1 MKKIV
6 VLATG
11 GTIAGAGKPGENL
24 GYRSGSI
31 SGVELVK
38 SVSGLSG
45 LAELEVEQ
53 VCNINS
59 DDVNSE
65 IWIALANRIQAAC
78 ERGDVDG
85 VVVMHGTDT
94 MEETAFFLSLVL
106 DVEKPVVLTG
116 AMRPATSLAPDGPA
130 NLCFAVGIAAG
141 CNGAACRGVCV
152 AFAGKVLDAGRVQK
166 VHANDLDAFDAI
178 GSACGSVLPKFSIE
192 GFSELPKVAVLY
204 FHADADSALLEFAAQ
219 RSAGIVIAGAG
230 AGEFSKEWADAL
242 ARVNVPVVVA
252 SRIGRG
258 TVMPEGLL
266 VPGTIPAYSL
276 PPQKA
281 AVLLRLAL
289 TETRNVEKI
298 KEFFEEFV

>member
-38 SVSGLSG
+38 SVPGLSG

-85 VVVMHGTDT
+85 VVVMHG
-94 MEETAFFLSLVL
+94 
-106 DVEKPVVLTG
+106 
-116 AMRPATSLAPDGPA
+116 
-130 NLCFAVGIAAG
+130 
-141 CNGAACRGVCV
+141 
-152 AFAGKVLDAGRVQK
+152 
-166 VHANDLDAFDAI
+166 
-178 GSACGSVLPKFSIE
+178 
-192 GFSELPKVAVLY
+192 
-204 FHADADSALLEFAAQ
+204 
-219 RSAGIVIAGAG
+219 
-230 AGEFSKEWADAL
+230 
-242 ARVNVPVVVA
+242 
-252 SRIGRG
+252 
-258 TVMPEGLL
+258 
-266 VPGTIPAYSL
+266 
-276 PPQKA
+276 
-281 AVLLRLAL
+281 
-289 TETRNVEKI
+289 
-298 KEFFEEFV
+298 